1 MIRVEAISKQFV
13 GIQALKQVSFEVG
26 ANEVVGF
33 LGPNGAGKTTL
44 MRMLSGFLT
53 PDEGS
58 IEVAGFDAIMN
69 AREVKRRIGYLPEH
83 CPLYPEMR
91 VDEFLKYRAAIKGVL
106 GRRVRDRL
114 QMVKMQ
120 CGLEQVGHRIIG
132 QLSKGYR
139 QRIGLADALIHEPE
153 LLILDEPTVGLDPHQ
168 IRQVRSLI
176 KGLAKQHTVLLS
188 THIMQEV
195 EAVCERVLVIRSGE
209 VVAADTVDNFRKDAS
224 LDRSVIMEVQCEAVA
239 FQSLSESV
247 AWIGIARMD
256 ALADG
261 WLRLELN
268 LEEGYLAEDVFAWA
282 AEMKLVLR
290 LLQTIESTLE
300 EAFVAAMDEKTGS

>member
-13 GIQALKQVSFEVG
+13 GVQALHQVSFEVG

-53 PDEGS
+53 PDEGV
-58 IEVAGFDAIMN
+58 IEVAGFDAIIDPK
-69 AREVKRRIGYLPEH
+69 EVKHRIGYLPEH

-91 VDEFLKYRAAIKGVL
+91 VDEFLMYRAAIKGVI
-106 GRRVRDRL
+106 GRRIRDRL
-114 QMVKMQ
+114 QTVKMQ
-120 CGLEQVGHRIIG
+120 CGLEQVGRRIIG

-153 LLILDEPTVGLDPHQ
+153 LLILDEPTVGLDPYQ

-176 KGLAKQHTVLLS
+176 KEVAKEHTVLLS

-209 VVAADTVDNFRKDAS
+209 VLAVDTVDGFRRDAS
-224 LDRSVIMEVQCEAVA
+224 HDRSVITEIQCEASV
-239 FQSLSESV
+239 FNTLIESV
-247 AWIGIARMD
+247 SWIDIAGVHV
-256 ALADG
+256 LADD

-268 LEEGYLAEDVFAWA
+268 LQEGYSAEAVFAWA

-290 LLQTIESTLE
+290 LLQTNESSLE
-300 EAFVAAMDEKTGS
+300 EAFVATMDGEAGS

>member
-1 MIRVEAISKQFV
+1 MIRVEAISKKFV
-13 GIQALKQVSFEVG
+13 GVQALHQVSFEVG

-53 PDEGS
+53 PDEGA
-58 IEVAGFDAIMN
+58 IQVAGFDAIMDPR
-69 AREVKRRIGYLPEH
+69 AVKQRIGYLPEH

-91 VDEFLKYRAAIKGVL
+91 VDEFLAYRAAIKGVL
-106 GRRVRDRL
+106 GRRIRDRL
-114 QMVKMQ
+114 QTVKMQ
-120 CGLEQVGHRIIG
+120 CGLEQVGRRIIG

-153 LLILDEPTVGLDPHQ
+153 LLILDEPTVGLDPYQ

-176 KGLAKQHTVLLS
+176 KEVAKEHTILLS
-188 THIMQEV
+188 THVMQEV

-209 VVAADTVDNFRKDAS
+209 VVAADTVDGFRRDAS
-224 LDRSVIMEVQCEAVA
+224 LDRSVITEIQCEISAFNTLIDSVSWIDVA
-239 FQSLSESV
+239 GV
-247 AWIGIARMD
+247 YV
-256 ALADG
+256 LADG

-268 LEEGYLAEDVFAWA
+268 LKEGYSAEAVFSWA

-290 LLQTIESTLE
+290 LLQTNESSLE
-300 EAFVAAMDEKTGS
+300 EAFVATMDGEAGS

>member
-91 VDEFLKYRAAIKGVL
+91 VDEFLTYRAAIKGVL

-168 IRQVRSLI
+168 LRQVRSLI

>member
-13 GIQALKQVSFEVG
+13 DVQALHQVSFEVG

-44 MRMLSGFLT
+44 MRMLSGFLM

-58 IEVAGFDAIMN
+58 IEVAGFDSIMDSQ
-69 AREVKRRIGYLPEH
+69 EVKRRIGYLPEY

-91 VDEFLKYRAAIKGVL
+91 VDEFLKYRAVIKGVL
-106 GRRVRDRL
+106 GRRIRDRL
-114 QMVKMQ
+114 QTVKMQ
-120 CGLEQVGHRIIG
+120 CGLEQVGRRIIG

-176 KGLAKQHTVLLS
+176 KELAKEHTVLIS

-195 EAVCERVLVIRSGE
+195 DAVCERVLVIRSGE
-209 VVAADTVDNFRKDAS
+209 VVAANTVDGFRRDAS
-224 LDRSVIMEVQCEAVA
+224 LDRSVIIEIQCEASA
-239 FQSLSESV
+239 FNTLIESV
-247 AWIGIARMD
+247 TWIDVVGVD
-256 ALADG
+256 VLTDD
-261 WLRLELN
+261 WLRLDLS
-268 LEEGYLAEDVFAWA
+268 LQEGYSAESVFVWA
-282 AEMKLVLR
+282 AESNLALR
-290 LLQTIESTLE
+290 LLQTNESSLE
-300 EAFVAAMDEKTGS
+300 EAFVAAMDGKAGS

>member
-13 GIQALKQVSFEVG
+13 DVQALHQVSFEVG

-44 MRMLSGFLT
+44 MRMLSGFLM

-58 IEVAGFDAIMN
+58 IEVAGFDSIMDSQ
-69 AREVKRRIGYLPEH
+69 EVKRRIGYLPEY

-91 VDEFLKYRAAIKGVL
+91 VDEFLKYRAVIKGVL
-106 GRRVRDRL
+106 GRRIRDRL
-114 QMVKMQ
+114 QTVKMQ
-120 CGLEQVGHRIIG
+120 CGLEQVGRRIIG

-176 KGLAKQHTVLLS
+176 KELAKEHTVLIS

-195 EAVCERVLVIRSGE
+195 DAVCERVLVIRSGE
-209 VVAADTVDNFRKDAS
+209 VVAANTVDGFRRDAS
-224 LDRSVIMEVQCEAVA
+224 LDRSVIIEIQCEASA
-239 FQSLSESV
+239 FNTLIESV
-247 AWIGIARMD
+247 TWIDVVGVD
-256 ALADG
+256 VLTDD
-261 WLRLELN
+261 WLRLDLS
-268 LEEGYLAEDVFAWA
+268 LQEGYSAESVFVWA
-282 AEMKLVLR
+282 AESNLALR
-290 LLQTIESTLE
+290 LLQTNESSLE
-300 EAFVAAMDEKTGS
+300 EAFVAAMNGKAGS

>member
-13 GIQALKQVSFEVG
+13 GVQALHQVSFEVG

-53 PDEGS
+53 PDEGV
-58 IEVAGFDAIMN
+58 IEVAGFDAIIDPK
-69 AREVKRRIGYLPEH
+69 EVKHRIGYLPEH

-91 VDEFLKYRAAIKGVL
+91 VDEFLMYRAAIKGVI
-106 GRRVRDRL
+106 GRRIRDRL
-114 QMVKMQ
+114 QTVKMQ
-120 CGLEQVGHRIIG
+120 CGLEQVGRRIIG

-153 LLILDEPTVGLDPHQ
+153 LLILDEPTVGLDPYQ

-176 KGLAKQHTVLLS
+176 KEVAKEHTVLLS

-209 VVAADTVDNFRKDAS
+209 VLAVDTLDGFRRDAS
-224 LDRSVIMEVQCEAVA
+224 HDRSVITEIQCEASV
-239 FQSLSESV
+239 FNTLIESV
-247 AWIGIARMD
+247 SWIDIAGVHV
-256 ALADG
+256 LADD

-268 LEEGYLAEDVFAWA
+268 LQEGYSAEAVFAWA

-290 LLQTIESTLE
+290 LLQTNESSLE
-300 EAFVAAMDEKTGS
+300 EAFVATMDGEAGS

>member
-1 MIRVEAISKQFV
+1 MIRVEAISKRFV
-13 GIQALKQVSFEVG
+13 GVQALHQVSFEVG
-26 ANEVVGF
+26 TNEVVGF

-53 PDEGS
+53 PDEGT
-58 IEVAGFDAIMN
+58 IELLGFNAITDSQ
-69 AREVKRRIGYLPEH
+69 EVKRRIGYLPEH

-91 VDEFLKYRAAIKGVL
+91 VDEFLKYRAIIKGVL
-106 GRRVRDRL
+106 GRRIKDRL
-114 QMVKMQ
+114 QTVKMQ

-153 LLILDEPTVGLDPHQ
+153 LLILDEPTVGLDPYQ

-176 KGLAKQHTVLLS
+176 REVAKEHTVLVS

-195 EAVCERVLVIRSGE
+195 EAVCERVLVINSGE
-209 VVAADTVDNFRKDAS
+209 VVAVDTVDGFRRDAS
-224 LDRSVIMEVQCEAVA
+224 RDRSVITEIQCEVSV
-239 FQSLSESV
+239 FNTLIESV
-247 AWIGIARMD
+247 SWIDVAGVNV
-256 ALADG
+256 LADD

-268 LEEGYLAEDVFAWA
+268 LQEGYSADAVFTWA
-282 AEMKLVLR
+282 AEMKLVMR
-290 LLQTIESTLE
+290 LLKTNESSLE
-300 EAFVAAMDEKTGS
+300 EAFVATMDGKSGS

>member
-1 MIRVEAISKQFV
+1 MIRVEAISKKFV
-13 GIQALKQVSFEVG
+13 GIQALKKVSFEVG
-26 ANEVVGF
+26 TNEVVGF

-44 MRMLSGFLT
+44 MRMLSGFLK

-58 IEVAGFDAIMN
+58 IEVAGFDAILNSM
-69 AREVKRRIGYLPEH
+69 EVKRRIGYLPEH

-91 VDEFLKYRAAIKGVL
+91 VDEFLTYRAVIKGVL

-114 QMVKMQ
+114 QTVKMQ
-120 CGLEQVGHRIIG
+120 CGLEQVGRRIIG

-176 KGLAKQHTVLLS
+176 KGLAKHHTVLLS

-209 VVAADTVDNFRKDAS
+209 LVAADSVDNFRKKAS
-224 LDRSVIMEVQCEAVA
+224 LDRCVIMEVKYETSA
-239 FQSLSESV
+239 FQSLSKSV
-247 AWIGIARMD
+247 SWINIVGID
-256 ALADG
+256 AQTDG

-268 LEEGYLAEDVFAWA
+268 LLEGHSSENLYAWA

-290 LLQTIESTLE
+290 LLKPIESTLE
-300 EAFVAAMDEKTGS
+300 EAFVAAMDQKVGL

>member
-1 MIRVEAISKQFV
+1 
-13 GIQALKQVSFEVG
+13 
-26 ANEVVGF
+26 
-33 LGPNGAGKTTL
+33 
-44 MRMLSGFLT
+44 
-53 PDEGS
+53 
-58 IEVAGFDAIMN
+58 
-69 AREVKRRIGYLPEH
+69 
-83 CPLYPEMR
+83 
-91 VDEFLKYRAAIKGVL
+91 
-106 GRRVRDRL
+106 
-114 QMVKMQ
+114 VKMQ
-120 CGLEQVGHRIIG
+120 CGLEQVGRRIIG

>member
-13 GIQALKQVSFEVG
+13 GVQALHQVSFEVG

-53 PDEGS
+53 PDEGA
-58 IEVAGFDAIMN
+58 IKVAGFDAIMN
-69 AREVKRRIGYLPEH
+69 PQEVKRRIGYLPEH
-83 CPLYPEMR
+83 CPLYPDMR
-91 VDEFLKYRAAIKGVL
+91 VDEFLMYRAVIKGVI
-106 GRRVRDRL
+106 GRRIRDRL
-114 QMVKMQ
+114 QTVKMQ
-120 CGLEQVGHRIIG
+120 CGLEQVGRRIIG

-153 LLILDEPTVGLDPHQ
+153 LLILDEPTVGLDPYQ

-176 KGLAKQHTVLLS
+176 KEVAKEHTVLLS

-209 VVAADTVDNFRKDAS
+209 VVAADTVDGFRRDAS
-224 LDRSVIMEVQCEAVA
+224 HDRSVITEIQCEASV
-239 FQSLSESV
+239 FNTLIESV
-247 AWIGIARMD
+247 SWIDIAGVHV
-256 ALADG
+256 LADD

-268 LEEGYLAEDVFAWA
+268 LQEGYSAEAVFAWA

-290 LLQTIESTLE
+290 LLQTNESSLE
-300 EAFVAAMDEKTGS
+300 EAFVATMDGKAGS

>member
-91 VDEFLKYRAAIKGVL
+91 VDEFLTYRAAIKGVL
-106 GRRVRDRL
+106 ARRVRDRL

-176 KGLAKQHTVLLS
+176 KGLANS
-188 THIMQEV
+188 IP
-195 EAVCERVLVIRSGE
+195 C
-209 VVAADTVDNFRKDAS
+209 
-224 LDRSVIMEVQCEAVA
+224 C
-239 FQSLSESV
+239 FQRISC
-247 AWIGIARMD
+247 RR
-256 ALADG
+256 
-261 WLRLELN
+261 LRQYVKGFL
-268 LEEGYLAEDVFAWA
+268 
-282 AEMKLVLR
+282 
-290 LLQTIESTLE
+290 
-300 EAFVAAMDEKTGS
+300 

>member
-1 MIRVEAISKQFV
+1 M
-13 GIQALKQVSFEVG
+13 
-26 ANEVVGF
+26 
-33 LGPNGAGKTTL
+33 
-44 MRMLSGFLT
+44 
-53 PDEGS
+53 
-58 IEVAGFDAIMN
+58 
-69 AREVKRRIGYLPEH
+69 
-83 CPLYPEMR
+83 
-91 VDEFLKYRAAIKGVL
+91 
-106 GRRVRDRL
+106 RDRL

-120 CGLEQVGHRIIG
+120 CGVEQVGHRIIG

>member
-1 MIRVEAISKQFV
+1 
-13 GIQALKQVSFEVG
+13 
-26 ANEVVGF
+26 
-33 LGPNGAGKTTL
+33 
-44 MRMLSGFLT
+44 
-53 PDEGS
+53 
-58 IEVAGFDAIMN
+58 
-69 AREVKRRIGYLPEH
+69 
-83 CPLYPEMR
+83 
-91 VDEFLKYRAAIKGVL
+91 
-106 GRRVRDRL
+106 
-114 QMVKMQ
+114 
-120 CGLEQVGHRIIG
+120 
-132 QLSKGYR
+132 
-139 QRIGLADALIHEPE
+139 
-153 LLILDEPTVGLDPHQ
+153 
-168 IRQVRSLI
+168 
-176 KGLAKQHTVLLS
+176 
-188 THIMQEV
+188 MQEV

>member
-13 GIQALKQVSFEVG
+13 GVQALHQVSFEVG

-44 MRMLSGFLT
+44 MRILSGFLT
-53 PDEGS
+53 PDEGA
-58 IEVAGFDAIMN
+58 IEVAGFDALMDPQ
-69 AREVKRRIGYLPEH
+69 AVKHRIGYLPEH

-106 GRRVRDRL
+106 GRRIRDRL
-114 QMVKMQ
+114 QTVKMQ
-120 CGLEQVGHRIIG
+120 CGLEQVGRRIIG

-176 KGLAKQHTVLLS
+176 KEVAKEHTVLLS

-209 VVAADTVDNFRKDAS
+209 VVAADTVDGFRRDAS
-224 LDRSVIMEVQCEAVA
+224 LDRSVITEIQCEVSA
-239 FQSLSESV
+239 FNTLIESV
-247 AWIGIARMD
+247 AWIDVAGVNV
-256 ALADG
+256 LADG

-268 LEEGYLAEDVFAWA
+268 LQEGYSAETVFAWA

-290 LLQTIESTLE
+290 LLQTNESSLE
-300 EAFVAAMDEKTGS
+300 EAFVATMDGKA